1 MKKLLIILLCMPLIG
16 FSQWQL
22 PAEFTTQADPVN
34 IMPISFSTDSTAVMS
49 NPAGGDTLIITNWS
63 WDFGDGGT
71 DSVQNPIHTYSVYG
85 NYIVCLTV
93 LAIPTN
99 GNFIQY
105 TFIHCDTFTY
115 SPAGWAKMGSVPFDC
130 TDSLEVTDVII
141 DNANLT
147 MNIAIY
153 NGYNSYLSM
162 PYVAFTID
170 ANGDTIQQ
178 GNMNSFGVYPLDTSW
193 YNYSLSSAITPAY
206 PLTMY
211 FVYVVNIGGSVI
223 DTCILTYN
231 STLTAITDI
240 KPSRDRKLIRI
251 IDVLGRQ
258 NKGTKNEPLFYI
270 YDDGTVEKKIILE

>member
-1 MKKLLIILLCMPLIG
+1 MKKLLLILLCVPIIG

-22 PAEFTTQADPVN
+22 PAEFTAQADSVN
-34 IMPISFSTDSTAVMS
+34 IMPISFTTDSTAVMS
-49 NPAGGDTLIITNWS
+49 NPAGGDTLIITDWS

-71 DSVQNPIHTYSVYG
+71 DTVQNPIHTYSVYG

-105 TFIHCDTFTY
+105 TFINCDTFTY
-115 SPAGWAKMGSVPFDC
+115 SPSGWAKMGSVPFDC
-130 TDSLEVTDVII
+130 TDSLGVTDVVI
-141 DNANLT
+141 DNSNLT

-153 NGYNSYLSM
+153 NNYSFFLNY

-170 ANGDTIQQ
+170 ANGDTIQS
-178 GNMNSFGVYPLDTSW
+178 GNMNLFGAINFDTTW
-193 YNYSLSSAITPAY
+193 YNCSLSNAIFPTY

-211 FVYVVNIGGSVI
+211 FVYSDGSLVT

-231 STLTAITDI
+231 SIPTPITDI
-240 KPSRDRKLIRI
+240 NSTGERKLIRL

-258 NKGTKNEPLFYI
+258 NKGTRNEPLFYI
-270 YDDGTVEKKIILE
+270 YDDGTVEKKIIIE